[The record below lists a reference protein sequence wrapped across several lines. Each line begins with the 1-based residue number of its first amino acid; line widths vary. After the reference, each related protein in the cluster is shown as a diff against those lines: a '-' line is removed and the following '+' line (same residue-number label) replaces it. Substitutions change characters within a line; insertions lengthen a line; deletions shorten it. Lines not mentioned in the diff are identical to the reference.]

1 MDIEARKNRVK
12 GLEAI
17 KSKALDMATQG
28 LDSLEVR
35 DFVSNASKELAYRN
49 PDEDSF
55 KKAARASDIFKKSK

>member
-1 MDIEARKNRVK
+1 MDIEARKDRVK

-28 LDSLEVR
+28 VDSLEVR
-35 DFVSNASKELAYRN
+35 DFVSNASNELAYRN

-55 KKAARASDIFKKSK
+55 T